1 MFQRQGSCVL
11 GSDIYYDS
19 TTDTT
24 LPFTIQLLNIVCK
37 IREIRTV
44 KGEHQ
49 TGQNWTIDQIDV

>member
-1 MFQRQGSCVL
+1 MFQSQGSCVL
-11 GSDIYYDS
+11 GSDVVHYDS

-24 LPFTIQLLNIVCK
+24 LPFTIQLLNIVFK

-49 TGQNWTIDQIDV
+49 TGQN

>member
-11 GSDIYYDS
+11 GSDVVHYDS

-24 LPFTIQLLNIVCK
+24 LPFTIQLLNIVFK

-49 TGQNWTIDQIDV
+49 TGQN